1 MYSWPVIRDIV
12 NLFSV
17 VLGWIHNLIQ
27 SYGWSI
33 IVLTILFR
41 AAMLPLDIRSKISMK
56 KQAALQPKIAKINE
70 KYKNDKEKA
79 AQKTMELYKQEKAS
93 PLSGCLPALV
103 QWPLF
108 IAFFGAL
115 NIMAGTQIHLI
126 YQEIINHGATAAQ
139 ALIEP
144 WLWVH
149 NVWAPDTAFFG
160 TGGVSLM
167 GLNSAI
173 IPGYSAV
180 ASMAAFQ
187 GISQA
192 QYQVVMSGLIA
203 RTSNYFNGWFLLPLL
218 AGLTSW
224 WQTKITMPPQSAT
237 PDPAQAKNP
246 LSGKTMQYIFP
257 LISVF
262 FTASSNSVFAL
273 YWITSNMVSVATFK
287 GVDIVWKVR
296 ERNKEHEEKERL
308 TAESTK
314 TAETVKLKEP
324 ATKTKKLEAS
334 GNKTK
339 SITAGKGGSVGQA
352 AKGNPKEGPKK

>member
-12 NLFSV
+12 SLFSV
-17 VLGWIHNLIQ
+17 VLQWIHGFIQ

-41 AAMLPLDIRSKISMK
+41 CAMLPLDIRSKVSMK

-115 NIMAGTQIHLI
+115 NIMAGTQIHEI
-126 YQEIINHGATAAQ
+126 YQAIINHGATAAQ

-160 TGGVSLM
+160 TGGINLM
-167 GLNSAI
+167 GLNSSI
-173 IPGYSAV
+173 IPGYQAV

-187 GISQA
+187 GITQA

-203 RTSNYFNGWFLLPLL
+203 RTSSNFNGWFLLPLL
-218 AGLTSW
+218 AGITSW

-237 PDPAQAKNP
+237 PNPATPKNP

-262 FTASSNSVFAL
+262 FTSSSNSVFAL
-273 YWITSNMVSVATFK
+273 YWITSNLVSIATFK
-287 GVDIVWKVR
+287 GVDMVWKLR
-296 ERNKEHEEKERL
+296 ETKKEHEEKLRLETEAATAAEALRER
-308 TAESTK
+308 E
-314 TAETVKLKEP
+314 
-324 ATKTKKLEAS
+324 TKKLSAS
-334 GNKTK
+334 GNKNKNT
-339 SITAGKGGSVGQA
+339 SAGPAAPTAQTD
-352 AKGNPKEGPKK
+352 KGNPKEGNKK